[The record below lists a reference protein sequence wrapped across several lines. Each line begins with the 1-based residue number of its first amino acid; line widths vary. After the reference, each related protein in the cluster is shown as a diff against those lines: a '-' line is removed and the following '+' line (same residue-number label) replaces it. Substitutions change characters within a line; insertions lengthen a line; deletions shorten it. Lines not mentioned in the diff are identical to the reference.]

1 MYLTT
6 AKRFIIDFFKNRSH
20 HLLTSRV
27 YREER

>member
-6 AKRFIIDFFKNRSH
+6 AKRFIIDFLKNRSH